1 MAPATPAFI
10 HSMFSLLLSSSLEMS
25 TGDIVRLNRMYN
37 CPNSEED
44 EEARIADNGATTP
57 ESNGVTVDRVEYN
70 KTGDNTRDDLPR
82 SLVDNGLV
90 LNSTGSPAD
99 DEDDMILSSD
109 QIDALYSLNAV
120 KRNGLKSAFHYWPLG
135 VVAFEIDPT
144 FRKTFTA
151 VHIISFLLP
160 RFDEFVDHNC
170 PKRGER
176 EINRKSER

>member
-1 MAPATPAFI
+1 
-10 HSMFSLLLSSSLEMS
+10 MS
-25 TGDIVRLNRMYN
+25 TGDIVRLNRMYD
-37 CPNSEED
+37 CPKFGED
-44 EEARIADNGATTP
+44 EGARIADNGATTP
-57 ESNGVTVDRVEYN
+57 ASNGATVKRVGLN
-70 KTGDNTRDDLPR
+70 KTEDNTDDLPR
-82 SLVDNGLV
+82 SLVDNGLE
-90 LNSTGSPAD
+90 LNSTNFRAD

-160 RFDEFVDHNC
+160 CFDEFFDQNC
-170 PKRGER
+170 SEWGEAK
-176 EINRKSER
+176 INRKSER

>member
-1 MAPATPAFI
+1 
-10 HSMFSLLLSSSLEMS
+10 MS

-44 EEARIADNGATTP
+44 EAARMADNGATTP
-57 ESNGVTVDRVEYN
+57 ESNGVTVDEVELN
-70 KTGDNTRDDLPR
+70 KTRDNSDDLPR
-82 SLVDNGLV
+82 SLVDDGSE
-90 LNSTGSPAD
+90 LNSTGTMAD
-99 DEDDMILSSD
+99 DEDDMVLSKE

-120 KRNGLKSAFHYWPLG
+120 KRNGLKSAFHHWPLG

-160 RFDEFVDHNC
+160 RFDEFFDHNC
-170 PKRGER
+170 PETGRKR
-176 EINRKSER
+176 NKS

>member
-1 MAPATPAFI
+1 MP
-10 HSMFSLLLSSSLEMS
+10 SSFLEMS

-37 CPNSEED
+37 CPNSEE
-44 EEARIADNGATTP
+44 EEAARIADNDATTP
-57 ESNGVTVDRVEYN
+57 ESNGVTEDEVGLD
-70 KTGDNTRDDLPR
+70 KTEDNSDDLSR
-82 SLVDNGLV
+82 SLVDNGLEM
-90 LNSTGSPAD
+90 NSTDIFAD

-151 VHIISFLLP
+151 VHVISFLLP
-160 RFDEFVDHNC
+160 PF
-170 PKRGER
+170 
-176 EINRKSER
+176 

>member
-1 MAPATPAFI
+1 
-10 HSMFSLLLSSSLEMS
+10 MS

-37 CPNSEED
+37 CPNTEED
-44 EEARIADNGATTP
+44 EAARIADNGVTTP
-57 ESNGVTVDRVEYN
+57 ESNGVTEDEVGLN
-70 KTGDNTRDDLPR
+70 KTEDNTDDLPR
-82 SLVDNGLV
+82 LLVDNGLE
-90 LNSTGSPAD
+90 LNSTGIFAD
-99 DEDDMILSSD
+99 DGDDMILSSD

-151 VHIISFLLP
+151 AHIISFLLP
-160 RFDEFVDHNC
+160 RFDEFFDHNS